1 MPHGGTIINF
11 PGQESDEQIFIFTR
25 RHVAA
30 FLPILGMIFLMA
42 FLGVAV
48 AVVLAGLIDYNIALL
63 LGSAFLLFLLLF
75 TLAEFFDFYFDLYI
89 VTDRR
94 VIDIDQNRFFNRSV
108 AELLFEDV
116 QDVESSTKGI
126 LATIFNYGNVEI
138 QSAGTKPNFTFSQVG
153 SPNQVAAIILD
164 ISDQQTRGVAQELRH
179 PEGPIAAIIDGKAL
193 PHTAD
198 HKNEI
203 PSA

>member
-11 PGQESDEQIFIFTR
+11 PGQEADEQIFIFTR

-30 FLPILGMIFLMA
+30 FLPILGTIILMA
-42 FLGVAV
+42 VLGIAIAV
-48 AVVLAGLIDYNIALL
+48 ILAGLINYNIALL

-116 QDVESSTKGI
+116 QDVESNTKGI
-126 LATIFNYGNVEI
+126 LATFFNYGNVEI

-164 ISDQQTRGVAQELRH
+164 ISDQQTRGIAQEKRH
-179 PEGPIAAIIDGKAL
+179 PEGPVAAIIDGKVL
-193 PHTAD
+193 SHTPD
-198 HKNEI
+198 HQNEV
-203 PSA
+203 PVA

>member
-11 PGQESDEQIFIFTR
+11 PGQESGEQIFIFTR

-30 FLPILGMIFLMA
+30 FLPILATILVMA
-42 FLGVAV
+42 ILGGAITFI
-48 AVVLAGLIDYNIALL
+48 LAGLIDYNIALL
-63 LGSAFLLFLLLF
+63 LGSTFLLFLLLF

-94 VIDIDQNRFFNRSV
+94 VVDIDQNRFFNRSV

-116 QDVESSTKGI
+116 QDVESSSKGI
-126 LATIFNYGNVEI
+126 LATIFHYGNVEI
-138 QSAGTKPNFTFSQVG
+138 QSAGTKPNFTFSQVAN
-153 SPNQVAAIILD
+153 PNEVAAIILD

-179 PEGPIAAIIDGKAL
+179 PEGPIAAIIDGRTL
-193 PHTAD
+193 PHTPD
-198 HKNEI
+198 HKNEL
-203 PSA
+203 PVV